1 MILNQILSTILKTN
15 VWRSV
20 GRICIWISGLKGLIS
35 VPGAFAAYTKIIH
48 RNGGNQNTK
57 KKNDRT
63 CFGKGTEQNRK
74 LIEKKKNA

>member
-1 MILNQILSTILKTN
+1 M
-15 VWRSV
+15 
-20 GRICIWISGLKGLIS
+20 
-35 VPGAFAAYTKIIH
+35 PGAFAAYTKIIH

-74 LIEKKKNA
+74 LIEKKKKRIENGDIPINRDINIFIPMCTSYISSIQR

>member
-1 MILNQILSTILKTN
+1 M
-15 VWRSV
+15 
-20 GRICIWISGLKGLIS
+20 
-35 VPGAFAAYTKIIH
+35 PGAFAAYTKIIH